1 MATMRDVARR
11 ANVSIATVSFTL
23 SNNKPVAPATR
34 ARVELAIKEL
44 GFRRNEVARALAS
57 RRSHVLALLYPALQ
71 HRFSGTAVHFFTSA
85 ARRASELG
93 YNLILS
99 PISNDAGQ
107 LGDLTAGG
115 LVDGVLLMEVQLDD
129 PRVGRLQELGTP
141 FALIGRT
148 RDPSNLTYVD
158 IDFETTI
165 AASIDHLSTLG
176 HTQIALLTGSVGSS
190 ELKDYGPVV
199 RAETSYRQIMA
210 AREAPVVL
218 LSCDE
223 TPASGR
229 DAARRLL
236 EVAPQTT
243 AVIVM
248 NEQGAFGLI
257 SGLTHHGV
265 RVPEDVSVISVS
277 SSAEMAAMSDP
288 TLTLMASPGIDLG
301 RMGVDALIAKLEGR
315 AEDGET
321 QTLVPCHFIDGESTA
336 IVRQGAKPAGAVGL
350 D

>member
-1 MATMRDVARR
+1 MRDVARR

-23 SNNKPVAPATR
+23 NNNKPVAPATR
-34 ARVELAIKEL
+34 ARVELAIEEL

-57 RRSHVLALLYPALQ
+57 RKSHILAVLYPALQ
-71 HRFSGTAVHFFTSA
+71 HRFGGTAVHFFTSA

-93 YNLILS
+93 YNLILC

-107 LGDLTAGG
+107 LNDLTASG

-129 PRVGRLQELGTP
+129 PRVDRLRAAGTP

-148 RDPSNLTYVD
+148 RDPADLTYVD

-165 AASIDHLSTLG
+165 QASIDHLSGLG
-176 HTQIALLTGSVGSS
+176 HTKVALLTGSVGSS
-190 ELKDYGPVV
+190 QLKDYGPVV
-199 RAETSYRQIMA
+199 RAEATYRQVMDDRNSPA
-210 AREAPVVL
+210 VL

-229 DAARRLL
+229 DAANRLL
-236 EVAPQTT
+236 ELTPETT

-248 NEQGAFGLI
+248 NEQAAFGLV
-257 SGLTHHGV
+257 SGLIRRGV
-265 RVPEDVSVISVS
+265 RVPEDVSVISIS
-277 SSAEMAAMSDP
+277 STAEMAAISDP
-288 TLTLMASPGIDLG
+288 TLTLMASPGVDLG
-301 RMGVDALIAKLEGR
+301 KMGVEALIARLEGR
-315 AEDGET
+315 ANEAET
-321 QTLVPCHFIDGESTA
+321 QTLVPCHFIAGESTA
-336 IVRQGAKPAGAVGL
+336 HVRIGEITVT